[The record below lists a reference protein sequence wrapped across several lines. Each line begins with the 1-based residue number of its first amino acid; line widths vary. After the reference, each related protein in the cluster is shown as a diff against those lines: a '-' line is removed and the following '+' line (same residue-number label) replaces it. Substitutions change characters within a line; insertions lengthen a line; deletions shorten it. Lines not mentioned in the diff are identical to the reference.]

1 MAAVVIRQVHQARD
15 LAKPGADRTLGN
27 AEDRWM
33 PSPVTAE
40 GSGRDR
46 EIPVPDIP
54 RR

>member
-1 MAAVVIRQVHQARD
+1 
-15 LAKPGADRTLGN
+15 LAKLGLDRTLGN

-40 GSGRDR
+40 GSGRNR
-46 EIPVPDIP
+46 EIPVLDIP

>member
-1 MAAVVIRQVHQARD
+1 MQPRD
-15 LAKPGADRTLGN
+15 LAKSGPDRTLGN

-33 PSPVTAE
+33 LSPVTAE

-46 EIPVPDIP
+46 EIPALDIP